1 MNTRTLKL
9 IPTSSTA
16 AMPHAATRRPPLRMV
31 EGWMGHLPTPWPLRP
46 TLPPL
51 PSLPPAP
58 TTASFSP
65 VPLAAEPT
73 QSGGPMPASDW
84 NALFAAVVERLR
96 APAHSAMV
104 LDCAA
109 SLELLQAAL
118 VQERAHHQATLQAL
132 GRGQVALVDARLELV
147 QRREGERR
155 AHHQAQHDSL
165 TTLPNRRCFSARLQG
180 ELLAAADNVPSLA
193 VLFVDLDGF
202 KQVNDQHGHEVGDQM
217 LRSVAERLRHSVRA
231 GDMVGRLGGDEFA
244 CLLSAPMARGPLA
257 HLARKLFDAVSAP
270 LTIGA
275 LELQVRPSIGIALCP
290 ENGHTA
296 TTLLKRADAAM
307 YTAKR
312 DQSGYAFFDG
322 MGAADGI
329 GAVCGEG
336 AVSAMGAVG
345 AAAAA
350 ATAEA

>member
-9 IPTSSTA
+9 IPTTSTA
-16 AMPHAATRRPPLRMV
+16 ARPQAATRRPPLRMV
-31 EGWMGHLPTPWPLRP
+31 ESWLGLLPQRH
-46 TLPPL
+46 
-51 PSLPPAP
+51 SLSPAPPAP
-58 TTASFSP
+58 ASASFSP
-65 VPLAAEPT
+65 VPLAAEPALPG
-73 QSGGPMPASDW
+73 SPMPASDW
-84 NALFAAVVERLR
+84 NALFAAVLERLR

-118 VQERAHHQATLQAL
+118 AHERAHHQATLKAL

-180 ELLAAADNVPSLA
+180 ELLAAADTVPSLA

-217 LRSVAERLRHSVRA
+217 LRSVADRLRQSVRA

-244 CLLSAPMARGPLA
+244 CLLSAPMERGPLA

-275 LELQVRPSIGIALCP
+275 LELKVRPSIGIALCP

-322 MGAADGI
+322 MDAADGI
-329 GAVCGEG
+329 GAADG
-336 AVSAMGAVG
+336 MGAAGEVGSVG